1 MDVADLNAEI
11 YDNLCLK
18 LNAGLKIFAGKMGYT
33 IKQANYFKG
42 NDVPADALLTHWVRI
57 DGNEVP
63 KLITIFEEMG
73 KDDIV
78 KVLKN
83 SIENYGLSASDN

>member
-1 MDVADLNAEI
+1 M
-11 YDNLCLK
+11 
-18 LNAGLKIFAGKMGYT
+18 NAGLKIFAGQMGYT
-33 IKQANYFKG
+33 IKQANYFEGK
-42 NDVPADALLTHWVRI
+42 DDPADALLMDWAKK
-57 DGNEVP
+57 DGNDVP

-83 SIENYGLSASDN
+83 SVENYGLSASGN

>member
-1 MDVADLNAEI
+1 MVVADLNAEI

-18 LNAGLKIFAGKMGYT
+18 LSAGLKIFAGKMGYT
-33 IKQANYFKG
+33 IKQTNYFMGK
-42 NDVPADALLTHWVRI
+42 NDPADALLMHWARI
-57 DGNEVP
+57 DGNDVP

-73 KDDIV
+73 KYDIV

-83 SIENYGLSASDN
+83 SIENYGLSASGN